1 MDTLSQLLSYS
12 NVHAGAKLLVVDDTQ
27 GMIVSALAER
37 MGGKDHKM
45 EITNI
50 VNMRFY
56 LASFFFGTTNND
68 HLTSLGKG
76 TILGLYDGDSPHYD
90 IVKYMNFDKEH
101 LNSIK
106 TLSWGRI
113 HRPAGESKWREVSC
127 VCPNTTQDGPNRDKK
142 PKP

>member
-56 LASFFFGTTNND
+56 LTSFFWHN
-68 HLTSLGKG
+68 
-76 TILGLYDGDSPHYD
+76 
-90 IVKYMNFDKEH
+90 
-101 LNSIK
+101 
-106 TLSWGRI
+106 
-113 HRPAGESKWREVSC
+113 
-127 VCPNTTQDGPNRDKK
+127 
-142 PKP
+142 

>member
-12 NVHAGAKLLVVDDTQ
+12 NVHAGSKLLVVDDTQ

-37 MGGKDHKM
+37 MGGKDHMM
-45 EITNI
+45 EIARLHEYVVQLSPFLST
-50 VNMRFY
+50 
-56 LASFFFGTTNND
+56 ANND
-68 HLTSLGKG
+68 HLVSLGKG

-90 IVKYMNFDKEH
+90 IVKYMNFDQEH

-113 HRPAGESKWREVSC
+113 HRPVGESKWREVSF
-127 VCPNTTQDGPNRDKK
+127 VCSNTTQYGPNKD
-142 PKP
+142 